1 MKQPLVPAK
10 HDTPLSVTMFRLCL
24 IALGLSLAALGTFS
38 LLQRHVGMSLGK
50 VVSTHTDQA
59 FSSRRQMSD
68 REFITFTYDINGKTF
83 QRSMP
88 RPANGRGAHSSFVSV
103 YYYEA
108 LPGLPWYYQRANG
121 NVGVCIILAAV
132 CAVAVAWSGFSARKV
147 LLARRP
153 AQKK

>member
-1 MKQPLVPAK
+1 V
-10 HDTPLSVTMFRLCL
+10 
-24 IALGLSLAALGTFS
+24 ALGAFA
-38 LLQRHVGMSLGK
+38 LLQRHVGMAMGK
-50 VVSTHTDQA
+50 VVSTHTDRA

-68 REFITFTYDINGKTF
+68 REFITFTYDINGRTF

-88 RPANGRGAHSSFVSV
+88 RPASGRGAHSSFVSV

-121 NVGVCIILAAV
+121 NVGVCIILAAACV
-132 CAVAVAWSGFSARKV
+132 VAVAWSGFSARKA

-153 AQKK
+153 SPKK